1 MKLILFIITLFL
13 ITITFITAEEYQKYD
28 KSQWRSN
35 SDNRILN
42 EIIDKSDLT
51 EKINVIKKLGIRKD
65 RNFNSVLEYIYYS
78 KDNADNIR
86 ETLLYYTLAST
97 IRTKNDFTLNIP
109 VIEKIFLDIVKYSD
123 SLLRKE
129 ILIKTDFADEKTAVK
144 VLSSEGKMLSDLSR
158 KNGRLDLIMLEECR
172 VYYRKSLKYK
182 DPVLN
187 QINDIICRNAVNLKC
202 SEYKFTSENF
212 K

>member
-1 MKLILFIITLFL
+1 MKLILFIITLFI

-28 KSQWRSN
+28 KSQWRSHR
-35 SDNRILN
+35 DNRILN
-42 EIIDKSDLT
+42 EIIDESDLT
-51 EKINVIKKLGIRKD
+51 EKINVIKKLRIRKD
-65 RNFNSVLEYIYYS
+65 RNFNSVLEYLYYS
-78 KDNADNIR
+78 KDNAVNVK
-86 ETLLYYTLAST
+86 ETLLYYSLAST

-129 ILIKTDFADEKTAVK
+129 ILIKTDFADENTAVK
-144 VLSSEGKMLSDLSR
+144 VLSSEGKMLADLSR

-172 VYYRKSLKYK
+172 VYYRKSLKYN

-187 QINDIICRNAVNLKC
+187 QLNDIICRNAVNLKC
-202 SEYKFTSENF
+202 SE
-212 K
+212 

>member
-1 MKLILFIITLFL
+1 MKLILFIITLCL

-129 ILIKTDFADEKTAVK
+129 ILIKTDFADENTAVK
-144 VLSSEGKMLSDLSR
+144 VLSSEGKMLADLSR

-172 VYYRKSLKYK
+172 VYYRKSLKYN

-187 QINDIICRNAVNLKC
+187 QLNDIICRNAVNLKC
-202 SEYKFTSENF
+202 SE
-212 K
+212 